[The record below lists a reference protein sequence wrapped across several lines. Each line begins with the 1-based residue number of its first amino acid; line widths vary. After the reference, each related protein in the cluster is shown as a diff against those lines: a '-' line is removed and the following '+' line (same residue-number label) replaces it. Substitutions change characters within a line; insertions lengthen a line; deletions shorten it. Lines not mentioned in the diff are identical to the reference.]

1 MPGYGRRPLYRVAM
15 PAAGRG
21 VRQQR
26 TATAKALALL
36 GAEGEPGVLSASD
49 FSLQGAPAGIGT
61 VTFADTT
68 TASAID
74 NNITVTIP
82 FSTSMP
88 SADDVR
94 SLTIIGAGKPRG
106 VQI

>member
-36 GAEGEPGVLSASD
+36 GAEGEPGCCGV
-49 FSLQGAPAGIGT
+49 AGDA
-61 VTFADTT
+61 V
-68 TASAID
+68 
-74 NNITVTIP
+74 
-82 FSTSMP
+82 
-88 SADDVR
+88 
-94 SLTIIGAGKPRG
+94 
-106 VQI
+106 